1 MSSNFTLL
9 AEHIQTALHLD
20 HASREDYLGS
30 LPPEIAR
37 HVRSLLEFEHATLDL
52 SRIPAIELVLD
63 VLAEPAPTQIGRW
76 HVLELMGRG
85 GMASVYLVERSEGGI
100 RQLAACKIGYARA
113 DLEDGLRRET
123 ATLLGLNH
131 PGIAHVLDF
140 GHTDAGRPY
149 MVSERIEGI
158 DIVTYANQQ
167 LLPLVARLALFEDV
181 LSAVAHAHERLLLHQ
196 DIKPDN
202 ILVGTDNRPRL
213 IDFGLASI
221 VNSGGDSPVT
231 GYTPR
236 YASPEQMHGE
246 RLTVRSDVYS
256 LGVTL
261 ATLMEGA
268 GPARSHE
275 DAHAV
280 IAKATHADPVLR
292 YASASDMAADL
303 RAIRQ
308 SRPVSARPISPGYR
322 LTRFLQRHPLPMA
335 LAVLVVLSIGSGV
348 TATLWQAR
356 RAVESART
364 AEAALVN
371 ARAVETFLI
380 EDVLGRANPNDPHYD
395 PSIGIVGVLDHA
407 AEAVQQRFGGNPL
420 AAAGIHTALAS
431 IQRNLGRYDQAVSH
445 AEQSATLYAGE
456 LGPMHDLALSSRYL
470 QVRALAVA
478 QMDDAEVLLKQT
490 DALAADRLDQD
501 TRLALDAAIAR
512 AEIQQ
517 NRMRGPEA
525 LDAYTRMARL
535 QARIAPDD
543 PTLAVTAANGM
554 AEAYLRMER
563 PAEAI
568 DVLEALPLASY
579 SGMQQATIHRK
590 LAWAYRDQASYANA
604 AAGKQDAP
612 EDYERALEHGMRA
625 LHLFREHLGNDAHT
639 TLAALGT
646 VSSLHELRGE
656 CDAALDTGREAYEG
670 MRRAYGDTSQAA
682 LIERGNLGSKQF
694 ECGHQEDGL
703 TNLQA
708 ALHGLGEHYGADN
721 GAAQSF
727 TFTIIWFLTRAD
739 RHDDAMDWVG
749 RLNAHSLRDATLVEL
764 LGIMRERQSATA
776 TPAQR
781 SRFEAMHA
789 RLLSGRSAEAE

>member
-1 MSSNFTLL
+1 MSDFTLL
-9 AEHIQTALHLD
+9 AEHVDAARALGGD
-20 HASREDYLGS
+20 ARRTYVDS
-30 LPPEIAR
+30 LPPELAR
-37 HVRSLLEFEHATLDL
+37 QVRDLLQFEHATLDL
-52 SRIPAIELVLD
+52 SRIPAIELALD
-63 VLAEPAPTQIGRW
+63 VLADPMPERIGRW
-76 HVLELMGRG
+76 RVLELIGRG
-85 GMASVYLVERSEGGI
+85 GMASVYLVERSEGAI

-123 ATLLGLNH
+123 ATLLDLAH

-140 GHTDAGRPY
+140 GHTGAGRPY
-149 MVSERIEGI
+149 MVSERVEGT
-158 DIVTYANQQ
+158 DIVTFANQRR
-167 LLPLVARLALFEDV
+167 LPLAARLALMEDV

-196 DIKPDN
+196 DIKPGN
-202 ILVGTDNRPRL
+202 ILVDAAGRPRL
-213 IDFGLASI
+213 IDFGLAS
-221 VNSGGDSPVT
+221 VLNSGGDSPVI

-236 YASPEQMHGE
+236 YASPEQKRGE
-246 RLTVRSDVYS
+246 RLTVRSDIHS

-261 ATLMEGA
+261 AALLEGTA
-268 GPARSHE
+268 PARASD
-275 DAHAV
+275 DARAV
-280 IAKATHADPVLR
+280 VDKATRDDPAER
-292 YASASDMAADL
+292 YASAADMAADL

-308 SRPVSARPISPGYR
+308 RRPIAARSHSAGHR
-322 LTRFLQRHPLPMA
+322 FKRFLQRHPLPIALVALMA
-335 LAVLVVLSIGSGV
+335 LSIGAGV
-348 TATLWQAR
+348 LATLWQAR

-380 EDVLGRANPNDPHYD
+380 EDVLGRANPNDPHYN
-395 PSIGIVGVLDHA
+395 PSVGIVGVLDHA
-407 AEAVQQRFGGNPL
+407 AEAVQQRFSENPL

-445 AEQSATLYAGE
+445 AERSATLYAGE

-543 PTLAVTAANGM
+543 PTMAVTAANGM

-604 AAGKQDAP
+604 AAGKQNAP
-612 EDYERALEHGMRA
+612 EDYEQALEHGMRA

-708 ALHGLGEHYGADN
+708 ALHGLGGHYGADN
-721 GAAQSF
+721 GAVQSF

-789 RLLSGRSAEAE
+789 QLLSGRSAEAE